1 MSLLWVRA
9 ATYPVH
15 VEPPPVEELPAHEF
29 VKKYPPGAYGGT
41 WDAVA
46 KDPEFH
52 EGGDYGWDLDELGH
66 SLVEHGMHT
75 PVEINGFGEVGDGH
89 HRVVKALETGTP
101 VRFQDWSKEPD

>member
-46 KDPEFH
+46 KLKA
-52 EGGDYGWDLDELGH
+52 GGVCADAR
-66 SLVEHGMHT
+66 VE
-75 PVEINGFGEVGDGH
+75 VN
-89 HRVVKALETGTP
+89 
-101 VRFQDWSKEPD
+101 VRAKLPARARPTLFRSAWAGRKRRRSK